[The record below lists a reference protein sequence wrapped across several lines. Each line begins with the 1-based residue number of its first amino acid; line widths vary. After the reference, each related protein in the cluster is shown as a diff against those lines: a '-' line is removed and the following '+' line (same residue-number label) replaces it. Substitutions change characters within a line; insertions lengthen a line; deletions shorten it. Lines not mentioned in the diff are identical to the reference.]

1 MAVTTGETLFRFVSH
16 PRLRRPLIT
25 TSLEVTHGQDNGG
38 DNSFVAIVE
47 SQKLSLRLK
56 KQLYVIVCV

>member
-16 PRLRRPLIT
+16 PCLRSPLIT
-25 TSLEVTHGQDNGG
+25 TSLEVTHGQDNGE

-56 KQLYVIVCV
+56 KTA